1 MIPIRIS
8 LDPETYRQ
16 ADKVARRQ
24 GITLAEFCRRT
35 LSEAF
40 ARYPKDKPW
49 MAYVGMFD
57 GQPEDSTTVD
67 DVIYGRTS
75 P

>member
-49 MAYVGMFD
+49 MAYVGSLEGRANDSCSVD
-57 GQPEDSTTVD
+57 GV
-67 DVIYGRTS
+67 VYGRKAR
-75 P
+75 